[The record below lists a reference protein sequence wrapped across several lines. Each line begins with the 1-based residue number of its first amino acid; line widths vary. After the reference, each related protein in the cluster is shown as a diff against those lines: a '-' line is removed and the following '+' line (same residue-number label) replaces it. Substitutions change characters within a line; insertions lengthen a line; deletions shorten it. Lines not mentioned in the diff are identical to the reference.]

1 MSVPYKQDSS
11 GKVFVTFCGHSS
23 QPRKILLRILLRILI
38 FGPKCMK
45 CIMAY
50 KIIKKLRPES
60 LWGKFQHVSPRS
72 NYATRH
78 CRDLQIPRLNTEHV
92 KESYQY
98 STLKIWSTIPTDIRE
113 LPKIRRISGVW

>member
-11 GKVFVTFCGHSS
+11 GKVFVNFVAIHLS
-23 QPRKILLRILLRILI
+23 RAKFLLRILLRILI

-50 KIIKKLRPES
+50 KISKKLSPES
-60 LWGKFQHVSPRS
+60 LWGKFQHISPQS
-72 NYATRH
+72 NYATRY
-78 CRDLQIPRLNTEHV
+78 CRDLQIPRLTTEHV

-98 STLKIWSTIPTDIRE
+98 STVKIWSTIPTDIRE
-113 LPKIRRISGVW
+113 LPTIRRV